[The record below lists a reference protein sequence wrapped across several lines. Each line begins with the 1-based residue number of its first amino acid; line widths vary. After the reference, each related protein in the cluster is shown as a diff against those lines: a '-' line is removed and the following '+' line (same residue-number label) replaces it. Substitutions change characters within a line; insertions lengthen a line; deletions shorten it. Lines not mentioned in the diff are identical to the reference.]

1 MARKA
6 VVILEDDLTG
16 EQLEPGRG
24 ETVNFALDGQAYE
37 IDLSGERAT
46 EMRQA
51 VRRYTDA
58 ARKTG
63 TANRQGGSRAGQRS
77 VGRRADTADIR
88 AWAREH
94 GHQMSDRGRIPSTVI
109 AAYTAAH

>member
-24 ETVNFALDGQAYE
+24 ETVTFALDGQAYE
-37 IDLSGERAT
+37 IDLTGEHAT
-46 EMRQA
+46 ELRHA
-51 VRRYTDA
+51 LRRYTDA

-63 TANRQGGSRAGQRS
+63 ATP
-77 VGRRADTADIR
+77 GRRAGRNTQRRPDTAAIR

-94 GHQMSDRGRIPSTVI
+94 GHQVPDRGRIPSAVL